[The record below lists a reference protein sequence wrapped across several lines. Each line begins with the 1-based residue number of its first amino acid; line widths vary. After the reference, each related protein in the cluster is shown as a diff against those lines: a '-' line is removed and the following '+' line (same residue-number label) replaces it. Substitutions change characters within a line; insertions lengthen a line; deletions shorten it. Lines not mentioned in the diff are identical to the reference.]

1 MNLFVNWFVW
11 LCWSVIILIL
21 LKIGIWSSY
30 ENKSC
35 TIVSGNF
42 YKAIKRAVL
51 PSFGLWNFRLLIW
64 NYIFAFVICF
74 YNFYLLSI
82 IQFDPLQIAIKFL
95 QKKRTFLHSDSQI
108 YFVRFSK
115 LNVYSIVKTQWGPN
129 IATAWYPYEPKS
141 APPVAPYWYLLKNFE
156 LIHAFRAVSKE
167 RNPYFQK
174 DKDSSLTYFN
184 LLVSNLVKFFWTK
197 SSIEPKVPK
206 RRMKR

>member
-1 MNLFVNWFVW
+1 M
-11 LCWSVIILIL
+11 
-21 LKIGIWSSY
+21 
-30 ENKSC
+30 
-35 TIVSGNF
+35 
-42 YKAIKRAVL
+42 
-51 PSFGLWNFRLLIW
+51 PPFGLWNFRLLIW
-64 NYIFAFVICF
+64 NSIFAFIICF

-184 LLVSNLVKFFWTK
+184 LLVSNQVKFLGQNQALSQK
-197 SSIEPKVPK
+197 SPNSGWK
-206 RRMKR
+206 R